1 MFKKI
6 FYLFIFICLT
16 SCVIVDSVQ
25 AQDKTEVT
33 KKTDKEKK
41 DDGNTAG
48 TVTESKTPVEDEK
61 ANIDDNTS
69 NDSEKENIEDKSKDN
84 EEKDSSIEEKDENT
98 SIDKNSEEEKKP
110 EMTAKE
116 KRKAERQA
124 RREKRLKIRKAKDE
138 KISLD
143 AKTDKRIKNAKIAEE
158 KRLKRE
164 KRRAEKQARK
174 NKKEVI
180 ENTTEENQE
189 KQVVEKPEQKD
200 EITPIAAP
208 QKSSIMIE
216 VSPALKLRKV
226 YPSSFIFK
234 SPNTCFENS
243 NCVVT
248 LKDGAVSDSSKE
260 VLASSNSFFLKIDIS
275 KRPSDISSS
284 VNEILSSFDKL
295 LISESPS
302 TRYRVKGVIF
312 DAFSDFEKSQW
323 KDHEDELNIYFSML
337 AKGVKKYDKDF
348 LIGGVGFNSVFEGIG
363 EYKDPSKHVKNF
375 LDSISRLK
383 IPCDFIYLNTG
394 NLMPYNYFLE
404 PAFLKSKIFPEYPD
418 LKLKIYVSISDFISK
433 SSDKDMGIVL
443 AFQNAMCALKSNADF
458 IELPDSVN
466 GEIAKNTFGKFFENE
481 AKYSELNDTKGLD
494 RLSFVAQSAITE
506 SGLVI
511 LFAVSNPS
519 QWLYDSSDSSEDF
532 VKKFEEEYR
541 ILVHKFT
548 DGFFSPKYT
557 RFRMSL
563 TDCNWSNKSVKME
576 RFLVKSDGSY
586 SLIEEENMEG
596 RSEYFFN
603 KSISSPSIMVIKFT
617 LSEPKPVEEKKSDDK
632 AEENNEQ

>member
-6 FYLFIFICLT
+6 IYLFIFICLT
-16 SCVIVDSVQ
+16 SCMIVDSVK

-41 DDGNTAG
+41 DDGDTTG
-48 TVTESKTPVEDEK
+48 TVTESKATVEDEK
-61 ANIDDNTS
+61 ENIDDN
-69 NDSEKENIEDKSKDN
+69 NSKDN
-84 EEKDSSIEEKDENT
+84 EKDEDSNIEKKDDENT

-116 KRKAERQA
+116 KRRAERQA
-124 RREKRLKIRKAKDE
+124 RREKKLKIRKAKDD

-143 AKTDKRIKNAKIAEE
+143 AKTDRKIRNAKIIEE

-164 KRRAEKQARK
+164 KRRAERQARK
-174 NKKEVI
+174 NKNKVI
-180 ENTTEENQE
+180 ENQTENQTP
-189 KQVVEKPEQKD
+189 KVVEKTEKKE
-200 EITPIAAP
+200 EIAPIPLP

-248 LKDGAVSDSSKE
+248 LKDGVVSDSSKE

-312 DAFSDFEKSQW
+312 DSFSDFEKSQW
-323 KDHEDELNIYFSML
+323 KDHEEELNIYFSML

-363 EYKDPSKHVKNF
+363 EYKEPSKQVKNF

-404 PAFLKSKIFPEYPD
+404 PAFLKSKIYPEYPD

-506 SGLVI
+506 SGIVI

-519 QWLYDSSDSSEDF
+519 QWLYDNSDSSEDF

-563 TDCNWSNKSVKME
+563 TDCDWSNKSVKME
-576 RFLVKSDGSY
+576 RFLLNSDGSY

-603 KSISSPSIMVIKFT
+603 KSVSSPSVMVIKFT

>member
-6 FYLFIFICLT
+6 IYLFIFICLT
-16 SCVIVDSVQ
+16 SCMIVDSVK

-41 DDGNTAG
+41 DDGDTTG
-48 TVTESKTPVEDEK
+48 TVTESKATVEDEK
-61 ANIDDNTS
+61 ENIDDN
-69 NDSEKENIEDKSKDN
+69 NSKDN
-84 EEKDSSIEEKDENT
+84 EKDEDSNIEKKDDENT

-116 KRKAERQA
+116 KRRAERQA
-124 RREKRLKIRKAKDE
+124 RREKKLKIRKAKDD

-143 AKTDKRIKNAKIAEE
+143 AKTDRKIRNAKIIEE

-164 KRRAEKQARK
+164 KRRAERQARK
-174 NKKEVI
+174 NKNKVI
-180 ENTTEENQE
+180 ENQTENQTP
-189 KQVVEKPEQKD
+189 KVVEKTEKKE
-200 EITPIAAP
+200 EIAPIPLP

-248 LKDGAVSDSSKE
+248 LKDGVVSDSNKE

-323 KDHEDELNIYFSML
+323 KDHEEELNIYFSML

-363 EYKDPSKHVKNF
+363 EYKEPSKQVKNF

-404 PAFLKSKIFPEYPD
+404 PAFLKSKIYPEYPD

-506 SGLVI
+506 SGIVI

-519 QWLYDSSDSSEDF
+519 QWLYDNSDSSEDF

-563 TDCNWSNKSVKME
+563 TDCDWSNKSVKME
-576 RFLVKSDGSY
+576 RFLLNSDGSY

-603 KSISSPSIMVIKFT
+603 KSVSSPSVMVIKFT

>member
-6 FYLFIFICLT
+6 IYLFIFICLT
-16 SCVIVDSVQ
+16 SCMIVDSVK

-41 DDGNTAG
+41 DDGDTTG
-48 TVTESKTPVEDEK
+48 TVTESKATVEDEK
-61 ANIDDNTS
+61 ENIDDN
-69 NDSEKENIEDKSKDN
+69 NSKDN
-84 EEKDSSIEEKDENT
+84 EKDEDSNIEKKDDENT

-116 KRKAERQA
+116 KRRAERQA
-124 RREKRLKIRKAKDE
+124 RREKKLKIRKAKDD

-143 AKTDKRIKNAKIAEE
+143 AKTDRKIRNAKIIEE

-164 KRRAEKQARK
+164 KRRAERQARK
-174 NKKEVI
+174 NKNKVI
-180 ENTTEENQE
+180 ENQTENQTP
-189 KQVVEKPEQKD
+189 KVVEKTEKKE
-200 EITPIAAP
+200 EIAPIPLP

-243 NCVVT
+243 NCIVI
-248 LKDGAVSDSSKE
+248 LKDGVVSDSSKE

-323 KDHEDELNIYFSML
+323 KDHEEELNIYFSML

-363 EYKDPSKHVKNF
+363 EYKEPSKQVKNF

-404 PAFLKSKIFPEYPD
+404 PAFLKSKIYPEYPD

-506 SGLVI
+506 SGIVI

-519 QWLYDSSDSSEDF
+519 QWLYDNSDSSEDF

-563 TDCNWSNKSVKME
+563 TDCDWSNKSVKME
-576 RFLVKSDGSY
+576 RFLLNSDGSY

-603 KSISSPSIMVIKFT
+603 KSVSSPSVMVIKFT

>member
-16 SCVIVDSVQ
+16 SCMIVDSVK

-41 DDGNTAG
+41 DDGDTTG
-48 TVTESKTPVEDEK
+48 TVTESKATVEDEK
-61 ANIDDNTS
+61 ENIDDN
-69 NDSEKENIEDKSKDN
+69 NSKDN
-84 EEKDSSIEEKDENT
+84 EKDEDSNIEKKDDENT

-116 KRKAERQA
+116 KRRAERQA
-124 RREKRLKIRKAKDE
+124 RREKKLKIRKAKDD

-143 AKTDKRIKNAKIAEE
+143 AKTDRKIRNAKITEE

-164 KRRAEKQARK
+164 KRRAERQARK
-174 NKKEVI
+174 NKNKVI
-180 ENTTEENQE
+180 ENQTENQTP
-189 KQVVEKPEQKD
+189 KVVEKTEKKE
-200 EITPIAAP
+200 EIAPIPLP

-248 LKDGAVSDSSKE
+248 LKDGVVSDSSKE

-323 KDHEDELNIYFSML
+323 KDHEEELNIYFSML

-363 EYKDPSKHVKNF
+363 EYKEPSKQVKNF

-404 PAFLKSKIFPEYPD
+404 PAFLKSKIYPEYPD

-506 SGLVI
+506 SGIVI

-519 QWLYDSSDSSEDF
+519 QWLYDNSDSSEDF

-563 TDCNWSNKSVKME
+563 TDCDWSNKSVKME
-576 RFLVKSDGSY
+576 RFLLNSDGSY

-603 KSISSPSIMVIKFT
+603 KSVSSPSVMVIKFT
-617 LSEPKPVEEKKSDDK
+617 LSEPKPVDEKKSDDK